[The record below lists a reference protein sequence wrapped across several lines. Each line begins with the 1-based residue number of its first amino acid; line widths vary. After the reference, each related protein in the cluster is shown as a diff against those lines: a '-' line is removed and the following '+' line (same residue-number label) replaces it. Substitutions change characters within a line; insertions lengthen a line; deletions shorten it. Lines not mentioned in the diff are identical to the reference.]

1 MLSTIKKWFK
11 STDTFEMSAII
22 FIFLGIA
29 VIAFAFI
36 AANWNNISFI
46 GRAGHILDY
55 SEFVGGL
62 IGSFWSL
69 AGVLLFYASLTSQKA
84 DLEAQ
89 KDLLVKQIDE
99 IVAQTKESRIQN
111 ELNKKQKNED
121 TFFQLL
127 RFHNEIISAITLDVN
142 EMDFSSGQNI
152 AKTISGRKTFVEY
165 YDTYKRFFQEASEMM
180 PANSPEGLAKLFDKS
195 YSTFY
200 LEYQSELGHYFRNL
214 FNIIKYVTNLEAE
227 DQPFF
232 FRLLYAQLSN
242 FELIMLFFHCLKSS
256 ETEYKELVEKNALLD
271 AVPKDEVTSMAYVL
285 YDKMA
290 FGESGFGSGDNV
302 EGEEELIFDDTDI
315 DLKGATKTSSGS
327 GFGSFDDIL
336 GRLKKVDQSKS
347 EDNEEIKE
355 DFVIEENDGDGGLGL
370 SSFFDDDSEAETN
383 SEAETDEIIFDEN
396 TSIPDE
402 SEDEVLSFGD
412 FIDSEDEVESKI
424 EQAEESKI
432 EKSEEEELAFDDF
445 FDSEEEE
452 EEPESKNQEIK
463 TLQLSEDGI
472 EESEVLKLDDFFESE
487 DELENEEE
495 IDLASLKDKMENLS
509 EAEERVSVKD
519 EIEKKM
525 QTDDDYE
532 KIKQQLSG
540 LSSENQEEAKTDD
553 LENISEVIPEEEDLS
568 IFENEADIED
578 EITNDEKI
586 AEKSED
592 ISKEKPVKRRLKV
605 KPRGDDKKEKPPEG
619 KGFLSK
625 M

>member
-1 MLSTIKKWFK
+1 MFKAVKKWFK

-271 AVPKDEVTSMAYVL
+271 AVPKDEVTSMAFVL

-315 DLKGATKTSSGS
+315 DLSGVEKASSSS

-336 GRLKKVDQSKS
+336 GRLKKVDYSES
-347 EDNEEIKE
+347 EDTEDIKE
-355 DFVIEENDGDGGLGL
+355 DFVIEDHDGEGGLGL
-370 SSFFDDDSEAETN
+370 SSFFDEDDSQNEEKNAKPVIDQPDVDGE
-383 SEAETDEIIFDEN
+383 EDEELSFDNFFDDE
-396 TSIPDE
+396 DE
-402 SEDEVLSFGD
+402 SESEKEEIKELIGKELEEEV
-412 FIDSEDEVESKI
+412 
-424 EQAEESKI
+424 
-432 EKSEEEELAFDDF
+432 EEEELVFDDF
-445 FDSEEEE
+445 FDSEEEP
-452 EEPESKNQEIK
+452 PENKNENQEIK
-463 TLQLSEDGI
+463 TLSSTIEDEGKKI
-472 EESEVLKLDDFFESE
+472 EEL
-487 DELENEEE
+487 E
-495 IDLASLKDKMENLS
+495 IDLSSLKDKMENFA
-509 EAEERVSVKD
+509 EAEERKSIKD
-519 EIEKKM
+519 EFEKKM

-540 LSSENQEEAKTDD
+540 LSE
-553 LENISEVIPEEEDLS
+553 ENILGEQTEEETKDFDEEINVESSLDTK
-568 IFENEADIED
+568 ENEN
-578 EITNDEKI
+578 ITEV
-586 AEKSED
+586 
-592 ISKEKPVKRRLKV
+592 SKEKPAKRRLRV
-605 KPRGDDKKEKPPEG
+605 KPRGDDKKGKPPEG